1 MVKRVASVNNNTI
14 VVVNAV
20 GPIIMEAWVENPNG
34 AHLTVS
40 FSGHALIPS
49 PPHIVTAV
57 VSALGRSSRPVVPIA
72 FGQVWAGLPGQ
83 EAGNSLV
90 DILYGDVNPR

>member
-1 MVKRVASVNNNTI
+1 MLTCCSSPCRKNLTLWGNADALITAVANANNNTI

-57 VSALGRSSRPVVPIA
+57 VRALGR
-72 FGQVWAGLPGQ
+72 
-83 EAGNSLV
+83 
-90 DILYGDVNPR
+90 